1 MRSSAARHFSR
12 LLLAADYSTS
22 SPRLFSSSKP
32 TTTSAT
38 HLEASASSVMTNF
51 GDQAKRFFSFDQVE
65 PEVFRTSDLI
75 TFRQGTSRAAYG
87 GLIFAQA
94 LAAAENTVDEKLKPH
109 AMHSFFILNVDI
121 SLPIQYHVRRVRDG
135 RSFCTR
141 TVEAVQE
148 GKIAFTMQVS
158 FNVVEPDA
166 AVHQDTMPK
175 VPSWNELMCME
186 DLVPWLKTEIAEGR
200 LKVQPVVEK
209 RLKFYENQANQNPGY
224 LFEIRPTNIEH
235 HIGIGVPNPSRTFY
249 SWFKTRGNVD
259 DCEKLQR
266 YLVAY
271 NTDATM
277 AGSAFRPH
285 FVNDFRPSMLFSL
298 DHNVWMHQHEMRA
311 DQWMLVE
318 NTSTVAGR
326 GRAFT
331 TGKVWSED
339 GRLLLSCTQ
348 EVVLRSRGAVSKI

>member
-1 MRSSAARHFSR
+1 M
-12 LLLAADYSTS
+12 
-22 SPRLFSSSKP
+22 
-32 TTTSAT
+32 
-38 HLEASASSVMTNF
+38 V
-51 GDQAKRFFSFDQVE
+51 
-65 PEVFRTSDLI
+65 
-75 TFRQGTSRAAYG
+75 TFRHGSSRAAYG

-121 SLPIQYHVRRVRDG
+121 SLPIEYHVRRVRDG

-141 TVEAVQE
+141 TVEAVQQ

-166 AVHQDTMPK
+166 AVHQDPMPT
-175 VPSWNELMCME
+175 VPSWKELKSIK
-186 DLVPWLKTEIAEGR
+186 DLLPWLKTEIAEGLR
-200 LKVQPVVEK
+200 
-209 RLKFYENQANQNPGY
+209 
-224 LFEIRPTNIEH
+224 
-235 HIGIGVPNPSRTFY
+235 RTVFLVC
-249 SWFKTRGNVD
+249 F
-259 DCEKLQR
+259 R

-298 DHNVWMHQHEMRA
+298 DHSVWMHQHEMRA

-318 NTSTVAGR
+318 NTSTVAAVTHRDILKGVSIDPSHYLID
-326 GRAFT
+326 
-331 TGKVWSED
+331 TGGLYVYA
-339 GRLLLSCTQ
+339 
-348 EVVLRSRGAVSKI
+348 LRITSQV